1 MWYTSPCDVSVFL
14 RCICLLFLLLKQV
27 FPYWTIPVFDCG
39 IFIESIQTMEQGF
52 LQSGVSA
59 VKTLR
64 IVQAI
69 GIQGIS
75 VWGIFRIILF
85 CDFHMPRKVYPQ
97 SEWPC
102 FPFCNPFLFLQHF
115 FHEGPVQQRISI
127 FPVMFDMA
135 AILRCVLLQFFRS
148 YTIVFPIEKQHFP
161 ACYDNGLSV
170 RFML

>member
-1 MWYTSPCDVSVFL
+1 M
-14 RCICLLFLLLKQV
+14 
-27 FPYWTIPVFDCG
+27 IPVFDCG

-85 CDFHMPRKVYPQ
+85 GDFHTQIIFIDFSGWSFICKVQSRIVLEKKQTTHAPFWRKIPIALCLTFQ
-97 SEWPC
+97 KKE
-102 FPFCNPFLFLQHF
+102 
-115 FHEGPVQQRISI
+115 SI
-127 FPVMFDMA
+127 
-135 AILRCVLLQFFRS
+135 I
-148 YTIVFPIEKQHFP
+148 
-161 ACYDNGLSV
+161 
-170 RFML
+170 